1 MAKLNADHNLVVE
14 DVDYVGRR
22 SFQNKRFEHQQ
33 GDKGFCGNGPASY
46 TQKSQ
51 FHQPPPPPSP
61 PAPRSKIESML
72 EQILEG
78 QQKILKRAIPI

>member
-1 MAKLNADHNLVVE
+1 MLVEEVFRIRDLNTNKATKDF
-14 DVDYVGRR
+14 VGMVRL
-22 SFQNKRFEHQQ
+22 
-33 GDKGFCGNGPASY
+33 A
-46 TQKSQ
+46 TLKSLSSSSL
-51 FHQPPPPPSP
+51 PPPSP